1 MAILIDENTRFLI
14 QGITGKQGQRTC
26 DEMLQAGSKVIAG
39 VTPGKGGQEV
49 DKLKEELKKIHQ
61 GNTSKEVID
70 AIIDKIQEEKIN
82 DEKVARPSPSEA
94 HIN

>member
-1 MAILIDENTRFLI
+1 MSIREELKKA
-14 QGITGKQGQRTC
+14 
-26 DEMLQAGSKVIAG
+26 
-39 VTPGKGGQEV
+39 
-49 DKLKEELKKIHQ
+49 KEELKKIHQ